1 MQGRNR
7 SWKLIT
13 WQIDRQ
19 TRTVGVMK
27 RVGVF
32 REHTWSNTH
41 TMVID
46 LLSASKIRAR
56 IKNAKLCFC
65 NSNLE
70 LVKNQRCRIRFHYG
84 VIDYDH
90 SIKINRSKTRAKT
103 IHILST
109 QSCRSA
115 QPQQRD
121 TQDMF
126 HKIRLAHLDIRTA
139 TSPLGN
145 IRILNCD

>member
-1 MQGRNR
+1 MNVSSFNTILLLVVSVLYVADILYLGRSVRKGKGTRNEGYESVSR
-7 SWKLIT
+7 SISRGNQL
-13 WQIDRQ
+13 
-19 TRTVGVMK
+19 
-27 RVGVF
+27 
-32 REHTWSNTH
+32 
-41 TMVID
+41 
-46 LLSASKIRAR
+46 
-56 IKNAKLCFC
+56 C

-126 HKIRLAHLDIRTA
+126 HKIRVAHLDIRTA

-145 IRILNCD
+145 IRVQYCD